1 LLSSNRNEIKNR
13 RTSLHSL
20 IISVHKNKWPMAS
33 AFRKYIIKNNRT
45 GKYFPV
51 VIRQIACQT
60 FFILTEPLG
69 KRDVL
74 S

>member
-1 LLSSNRNEIKNR
+1 MKLKIVVPACIVSPSARTKINGQWLLLFE
-13 RTSLHSL
+13 
-20 IISVHKNKWPMAS
+20 
-33 AFRKYIIKNNRT
+33 KYIIKNNRT